1 MQGVST
7 RHPGETA
14 SSVKF
19 FPLTRVEAGFSAG
32 GGGASLVAAAVTL
45 ATAATFVE
53 AAGFAEGA
61 ADAVVVDGVG
71 AVAVDAAADGT
82 ALGAA
87 LATALGVPTI
97 AIVCA
102 SLGTAIALALGA
114 PLAPPSVLLQPETTA
129 RAAITPDACTFH
141 VFITPSSDLSP

>member
-1 MQGVST
+1 VHGVST

-19 FPLTRVEAGFSAG
+19 FPLTRVEAGFKG
-32 GGGASLVAAAVTL
+32 VGGGASLTAVKL
-45 ATAATFVE
+45 ATAAAFVE

-61 ADAVVVDGVG
+61 ADAVVV
-71 AVAVDAAADGT
+71 AVVVVVVADADGA
-82 ALGAA
+82 ALGA
-87 LATALGVPTI
+87 ALGVPTI

-114 PLAPPSVLLQPETTA
+114 ALAPPSLLLHPATTR
-129 RAAITPDACTFH
+129 RAAITPHACTLH